1 MSRKISEARKVL
13 HDQWRQRVSSW
24 ESSGVSQSKFCITNE
39 LNLRNFQ
46 YWRRKF
52 KNRQSSI
59 VVKQNAKSVKIVQFQ
74 KEQFFKSHFQPS
86 ISNKSMK
93 INIRDM
99 SIDLDNNFCD
109 ESLLRLIKVLRT
121 S

>member
-59 VVKQNAKSVKIVQFQ
+59 VVKQNDKSVKIVQVQ
-74 KEQFFKSHFQPS
+74 QEQFFKSHFQSS
-86 ISNKSMK
+86 ISMSMR